1 MSDDKKLTGEEI
13 DNHLLDIQEDIN
25 KIEKQFIIKKDLDQ
39 LYRNVHA
46 LDKKSKSLNLKS
58 LLSKPKLFELIKKNA
73 IQEKRNKTLIVES
86 HGENKYKFKSVKE
99 KKKIKVEIPII
110 KND

>member
-1 MSDDKKLTGEEI
+1 MSDDKLTEEEI
-13 DNHLLDIQEDIN
+13 DNHLFNIQEDIN

-46 LDKKSKSLNLKS
+46 LDKKSKALNLKG
-58 LLSKPKLFELIKKNA
+58 LLSKPKILELIKKNA
-73 IQEKRNKTLIVES
+73 LQEKRNKTLIVES
-86 HGENKYKFKSVKE
+86 HGENKFKFKSVKE

-110 KND
+110 KNE